1 MTAVESKTSQATR
14 QPLLVG
20 FIVFLFFAWGFATVL
35 NDTLFPKL
43 KGLYSLNYTESM
55 LTQFCF
61 FMSYFVFSVPA
72 GLLLSRIGYIRG
84 VVVGLVGMALG
95 CALFWPASVSDHYV
109 AFLLPLFVI
118 AGGITMLQVAAN
130 PFIELLGS
138 EATSHSRL
146 TLAQAF
152 NSLATAIGPTV
163 GAMIILK
170 AGVIVGTSPMPSA
183 ALEEASRRIET
194 HAIAVFYLVIAL
206 VLTAVAIV
214 FWILRHSEAPRVPGQ
229 ASFRGVISL
238 LDRPR
243 LVLGAACIFI
253 YVGAEVSIGSLMTNY
268 FMQPA
273 ILGVSA
279 QRAGTLVSFYWG
291 GAMVGRFIG
300 AYVLRIAKPG
310 NVLCVCA
317 IGATLLASLSAVS
330 TGGLSAGSLI
340 AVGLCNSIMF
350 PTIFSLA
357 SERLGADTPNGSG
370 LLCMA
375 IVGGALVPLLVGE
388 VADLTSLSTALFV
401 PAICYIGIA
410 VYGAAAARG
419 LGLPRAVSVSPIE
432 APASR

>member
-1 MTAVESKTSQATR
+1 M
-14 QPLLVG
+14 
-20 FIVFLFFAWGFATVL
+20 IVFLFFAWGFATVL

-43 KGLYSLNYTESM
+43 KGLYSLDYTESM

-61 FMSYFVFSVPA
+61 FMSYFFFSIPV

-95 CALFWPASVSDHYV
+95 CALFWPASISDQYV

-138 EATSHSRL
+138 ESTSHSRL

-152 NSLATAIGPTV
+152 NSLATAIGPAL
-163 GAMIILK
+163 GARIILRG
-170 AGVIVGTSPMPSA
+170 GVIVGTAPIPSA
-183 ALEEASRRIET
+183 ALEEATRRIET
-194 HAIAVFYLVIAL
+194 RAIAVFYLVIAA

-214 FWILRHSEAPRVPGQ
+214 FWFLRRSEAPPVPGQ
-229 ASFRGVISL
+229 ASLRGVFVL

-268 FMQPA
+268 FMLRSV
-273 ILGVSA
+273 LGATA
-279 QRAGTLVSFYWG
+279 QHAGSLVSFYWG

-310 NVLCVCA
+310 YVLCACA
-317 IGATLLASLSAVS
+317 IGATLLASLSGAS
-330 TGGLSAGSLI
+330 TGTLAAWSLI

-350 PTIFSLA
+350 PTIFGLA

-375 IVGGALVPLLVGE
+375 IVGGALVPLLVGK

-401 PAICYIGIA
+401 PAICYVGIA
-410 VYGAAAARG
+410 IYGAAAARG
-419 LGLPRAVSVSPIE
+419 LGLQAARAGDQIR
-432 APASR
+432 ARASS